1 MSLSDFSEVAKARI
15 AMKNNTGGVATIVDA
30 WTDAMANRLRA
41 NYSKNDPDIGT
52 TKNDLGRAVSLA
64 VQDQTSID
72 GRPVSEFRSM
82 AKALSH
88 NVSVVTEEMLVRHW
102 VFYGLKLPVVNGIVV
117 TPGQKLKAGNVPAG
131 LMSAYII
138 WYNNM
143 YTLKDKASL
152 EYYSPTSQIDAP
164 DPSVIGVRFSSTYT
178 NTAANMKLFMQQV
191 GGLNKKDSSQYAEK
205 FEVGHIES
213 QAFIRLKVTK
223 QGGPIYF
230 GSFIEKIVKLHEL
243 LDIAS
248 SSLQPQ
254 YAALTASILKDTT
267 SAGNLFVNVEMQ
279 LKDNEDP
286 RAKRLKLLDANTNQG
301 SGNLSR
307 ALNFVSILRDIGST
321 APEYSE
327 DSTALRQIGADA
339 KVIEVKLKQLYDNY
353 TNNYQTAATA
363 LLTSLPHR
371 QNEIVTLLADISSS
385 KTLRQHAKDKI
396 TEEVVNKLSGKST
409 KKQNSS
415 FKVNHK
421 NVPIKDFS
429 KDIAKANSLEKEIK
443 NLSAR
448 VVQNLNKLKA
458 VKKKVS
464 TATPTMPQLR
474 DLGGRFSSLVSLQ
487 NILNQRLSGQ
497 ITENMGDGTRYD
509 ILNYRTGRFAN
520 TVFVDKMSQSR
531 EGMIT
536 AFYTY
541 MKYPYAT
548 FEPPLGAQSGTKSRD
563 PKLLISKSIREIGAT
578 MVNNRMRAILV

>member
-1 MSLSDFSEVAKARI
+1 MSLSDFSEVSKARI

-30 WTDAMANRLRA
+30 WTDAMENRIKVGASQEKL
-41 NYSKNDPDIGT
+41 I
-52 TKNDLGRAVSLA
+52 LGKAVSLL

-72 GRPVSEFRSM
+72 GKPISQFRSM
-82 AKALSH
+82 AQALSH
-88 NVSVVTEEMLVRHW
+88 NISVVTEEMLVRHW
-102 VFYGLKLPVVNGIVV
+102 VFYRLKVPVVNGLKV

-138 WYNNM
+138 WHNNI
-143 YTLKDKASL
+143 YSTTEKEVPL
-152 EYYSPTSQIDAP
+152 EYYSPTSQVNTPDA
-164 DPSVIGVRFSSTYT
+164 SVTGVRFNSTYT
-178 NTAANMKLFMQQV
+178 NTAASMKLFMQQV
-191 GGLNKKDSSQYAEK
+191 GGLNKKDSAEYAEK
-205 FEVGHIES
+205 FEVGHVES
-213 QAFIRLKVTK
+213 QAHIRLKVTQ

-230 GSFIEKIVKLHEL
+230 GSFIDKIIKLHEY

-248 SSLQPQ
+248 SSLTPQ

-267 SAGNLFVNVEMQ
+267 AAENLFVNVEMQ
-279 LKDNEDP
+279 LKDNTDR

-301 SGNLSR
+301 SGSLSR
-307 ALNFVSILRDIGST
+307 ALNFVGILRDIGST
-321 APEYSE
+321 PAQNAK
-327 DSTALRQIGADA
+327 DKTLLRQVGADA
-339 KVIEVKLKQLYDNY
+339 EVIAVKLKELYDNY

-363 LLTSLPHR
+363 LLASLPNKR
-371 QNEIVTLLADISSS
+371 NEIVTLLADISSS

-396 TEEVVNKLSGKST
+396 TEEVVNKLKGKST
-409 KKQNSS
+409 KKQDSS
-415 FKVNHK
+415 FKASHK

-429 KDIAKANSLEKEIK
+429 KDIAKAKSLEKEIK
-443 NLSAR
+443 NLSTK
-448 VVQNLNKLKA
+448 VIQNLNKLKA
-458 VKKKVS
+458 VKKEVS

-497 ITENMGDGTRYD
+497 ITENMGDGSRYD

-531 EGMIT
+531 EGTIT
-536 AFYTY
+536 AFYSY
-541 MKYPYAT
+541 MRNPYAT

-578 MVNNRMRAILV
+578 IVKQRMRAVLV